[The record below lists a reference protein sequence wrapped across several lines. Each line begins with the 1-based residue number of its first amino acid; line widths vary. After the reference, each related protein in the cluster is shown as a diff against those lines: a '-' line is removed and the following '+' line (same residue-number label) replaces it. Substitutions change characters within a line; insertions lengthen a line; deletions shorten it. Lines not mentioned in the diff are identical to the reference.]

1 MNAVPQSSHGDY
13 TALEQF
19 FVTPDAPF
27 IFPDSTLPIGD
38 VGEKLFSQRLTQ
50 LLNTYLL
57 TSSAPYAVSGNFTHS
72 PQDEVYSA
80 GHSTAASAPS
90 YGIRSTQGRV
100 ERSQTVF
107 RCHLTW
113 TIILV
118 AISSLL
124 IAAGLSTAILD
135 SFRKGPQV
143 LDDFTSSL
151 RYSPYA
157 SIEQKSSIE
166 DGIDIARRSRHLTV
180 QLGDVRPHEEVG
192 LVAVATKAVD
202 FDSEQA
208 VGRLRRRRVY
218 A

>member
-19 FVTPDAPF
+19 FLTPGAPF

-38 VGEKLFSQRLTQ
+38 IGEKLFSQRLTQ

-57 TSSAPYAVSGNFTHS
+57 TSSAPYAISGNFSHS
-72 PQDEVYSA
+72 AQGDAYSA
-80 GHSTAASAPS
+80 GHSIANSAPP
-90 YGIRSTQGRV
+90 YGIQSVQGRV
-100 ERSQTVF
+100 ERSQTVL
-107 RCHLTW
+107 RCHVPW
-113 TIILV
+113 TIILI
-118 AISSLL
+118 AISSFL
-124 IAAGLSTAILD
+124 IAAGVSTAILD

-157 SIEQKSSIE
+157 SIEQKNSIE
-166 DGIDIARRSRHLTV
+166 DGIDIARRSRHVRV
-180 QLGDVRPHEEVG
+180 QLGDVRPLEKVG
-192 LVAVATKAVD
+192 LVAVATKADD
-202 FDSEQA
+202 FAVEQA